1 MQKIILFKFKIYI
14 LSKHLNVLRNL
25 TIQITEYQEV
35 HNNMKYTYIIIF
47 IKYDIYNCPLT
58 KKLFI

>member
-1 MQKIILFKFKIYI
+1 MAEKIYYYLIFIKIRMQKIILFKFKIYI

-35 HNNMKYTYIIIF
+35 HNNMQYT
-47 IKYDIYNCPLT
+47 
-58 KKLFI
+58 

>member
-1 MQKIILFKFKIYI
+1 MRYGRKNLLLFNFYKNQNSENNTFKFKIYI

-35 HNNMKYTYIIIF
+35 HNNMQYT
-47 IKYDIYNCPLT
+47 
-58 KKLFI
+58 

>member
-35 HNNMKYTYIIIF
+35 DNNMQYT
-47 IKYDIYNCPLT
+47 
-58 KKLFI
+58 